1 MIMPNSHR
9 LTRAGLTA
17 FAVLSLLTGCA
28 EGIRI
33 PAPRPAATWAAT
45 IVASPTQTP
54 GTPPPSPT
62 ATPRPTLTPTATP
75 RPTPI
80 PTPTP
85 APLPAAKGGAGW
97 TNLKKPALG
106 FQISLPPGW
115 KDVSYDSR
123 TWQATMGALTES
135 NPELTTL
142 LSTFLAGGGVL
153 YGFDTATTRISTTL
167 PTGVIVSRQ
176 PVGTIRS
183 LDLLTALVLS
193 MAGVADTV
201 EQPVAHRRVALN
213 AGVAEEITLRLTAKL
228 PETGAPIELF
238 QTHYL
243 MLIDD
248 TFHAL
253 SFTTTADE
261 AQEMLPVFHRIAQ
274 SYTLAK

>member
-1 MIMPNSHR
+1 LS
-9 LTRAGLTA
+9 TA
-17 FAVLSLLTGCA
+17 VALVLLAGCA

-33 PAPRPAATWAAT
+33 PEIRPIATWAAT
-45 IVASPTQTP
+45 IVASATPTP
-54 GTPPPSPT
+54 GTPLPSPT
-62 ATPRPTLTPTATP
+62 ATPRPTLPPSATP
-75 RPTPI
+75 RPLPTVT

-97 TNLKKPALG
+97 ANLKKPTQG
-106 FQISLPPGW
+106 FHISLPPGW
-115 KDVSYDSR
+115 RDVSFDSR

-153 YGFDTATTRISTTL
+153 YGFDTATTGISTTL

-183 LDLLTALVLS
+183 LDLLTSLVLS
-193 MAGVADTV
+193 VAGIADSV

-213 AGVAEEITLRLTAKL
+213 AGTAEEITLRLTAAL
-228 PETGAPIELF
+228 PDTGRAVALF
-238 QTHYL
+238 QVHYL
-243 MLIDD
+243 MLVKD

-253 SFTTTADE
+253 SFTTTADRAE
-261 AQEMLPVFHRIAQ
+261 AMLPVFYRIAQ
-274 SYTLAK
+274 SYTLTR